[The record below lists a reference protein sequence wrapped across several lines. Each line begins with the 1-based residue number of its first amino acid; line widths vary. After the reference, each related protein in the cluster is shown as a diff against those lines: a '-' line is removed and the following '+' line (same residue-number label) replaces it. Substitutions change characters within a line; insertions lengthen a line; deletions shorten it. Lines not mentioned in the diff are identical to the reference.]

1 MHSKG
6 VVYRDLK
13 PENIL
18 LTLSG
23 HVQLCDFGIAYRLG
37 CGPRSCTFCGTPE
50 YIAPE
55 VLLNK
60 GAGKV
65 RSR

>member
-1 MHSKG
+1 MCYTYLRSFCVQAQAGSENLSSVLTFVPCLLQYVHSKG

-23 HVQLCDFGIAYRLG
+23 HVQ
-37 CGPRSCTFCGTPE
+37 
-50 YIAPE
+50 
-55 VLLNK
+55 
-60 GAGKV
+60 
-65 RSR
+65 